1 MWAHQSMDSARC
13 LPHTQRRQLDRELTD
28 GRRRLR
34 EEDEENQSWLVSMLN
49 TLFFWFW
56 YVFFF
61 LTNWMKC
68 ETSESYKKMLFM
80 CNFSALTFLL
90 SFSILY
96 KKSRVF
102 SFSHRERERESRAEQ
117 GWAKSS
123 GRFCFL
129 CRETLCEGR
138 KINKFQHGDEVKSLF
153 SQSIVENKIV

>member
-68 ETSESYKKMLFM
+68 ETNESYKKMLFM

-96 KKSRVF
+96 KNSRVF

-117 GWAKSS
+117 GWARENHLEGFVFFVEKHCVRGGKSINS
-123 GRFCFL
+123 NMAMKWKVCFPNQSS
-129 CRETLCEGR
+129 
-138 KINKFQHGDEVKSLF
+138 KIK
-153 SQSIVENKIV
+153 